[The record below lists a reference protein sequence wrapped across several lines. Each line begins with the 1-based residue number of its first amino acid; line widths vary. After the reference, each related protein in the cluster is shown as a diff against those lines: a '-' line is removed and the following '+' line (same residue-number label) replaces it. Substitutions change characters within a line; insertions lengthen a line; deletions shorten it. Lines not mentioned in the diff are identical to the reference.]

1 MIHTRVSFADRFR
14 REQKAVFINQGVVET
29 VHLPVHVGFNVTVA
43 LIEIGAF
50 LCRWL
55 WRVIFRLSLLLKRR
69 SLEMFLVMLCRLDL
83 K

>member
-50 LCRWL
+50 LSVAGCGVL
-55 WRVIFRLSLLLKRR
+55 FSDSLC
-69 SLEMFLVMLCRLDL
+69 F
-83 K
+83 